1 MVPSI
6 SKATISTSNQDQ
18 APDLAIPKRP
28 SSAYIR
34 FANDI
39 RPQIMRQNPTLK
51 MTEVVKIAAQ
61 KYNGL
66 PISQKKELSEAY
78 LIEKEK
84 YSKIF
89 EQFKQTPEG
98 QELLEKRK
106 VAMRGKR
113 LNKYKTQLTKLNA
126 EMNKPKQP
134 VGPYAI
140 FFAEQ
145 MRGTSGAVK
154 ERSKLVAEKW
164 KNMSEGQKAG
174 YVKKASEHN
183 AIYEKELAQWKKNVG
198 AEGLAKI
205 EELKKKIV
213 SARRIVKGVV
223 PKPKP
228 AKRKAKKV
236 VAAKKPKAKKAQA
249 KKVVATKKPKAKK
262 AQAKKVV
269 ATKKP
274 EAKKVKAKIPEVTEK
289 KKKSPKKAT
298 AKAA

>member
-1 MVPSI
+1 
-6 SKATISTSNQDQ
+6 
-18 APDLAIPKRP
+18 
-28 SSAYIR
+28 
-34 FANDI
+34 
-39 RPQIMRQNPTLK
+39 
-51 MTEVVKIAAQ
+51 
-61 KYNGL
+61 
-66 PISQKKELSEAY
+66 
-78 LIEKEK
+78 
-84 YSKIF
+84 
-89 EQFKQTPEG
+89 
-98 QELLEKRK
+98 
-106 VAMRGKR
+106 
-113 LNKYKTQLTKLNA
+113 
-126 EMNKPKQP
+126 
-134 VGPYAI
+134 
-140 FFAEQ
+140 
-145 MRGTSGAVK
+145 
-154 ERSKLVAEKW
+154 
-164 KNMSEGQKAG
+164 MSEGQKAG

-274 EAKKVKAKIPEVTEK
+274 EAKKVKAKVPEVAEK

>member
-18 APDLAIPKRP
+18 APALAIPKRP
-28 SSAYIR
+28 SSAFFR

-106 VAMRGKR
+106 VATRGKR
-113 LNKYKTQLTKLNA
+113 LNKCKLQLTKLNA
-126 EMNKPKQP
+126 EMNKPKQS

-145 MRGTSGAVK
+145 MRGTSGAVAD
-154 ERSKLVAEKW
+154 RSKLVAEKW

-183 AIYEKELAQWKKNVG
+183 AIYEQELSQWKKNVG

-249 KKVVATKKPKAKK
+249 KKVVATKKPKA
-262 AQAKKVV
+262 QAKKVV

-274 EAKKVKAKIPEVTEK
+274 EAKKVKAKVPEVTEK

>member
-1 MVPSI
+1 
-6 SKATISTSNQDQ
+6 
-18 APDLAIPKRP
+18 
-28 SSAYIR
+28 
-34 FANDI
+34 
-39 RPQIMRQNPTLK
+39 
-51 MTEVVKIAAQ
+51 
-61 KYNGL
+61 
-66 PISQKKELSEAY
+66 
-78 LIEKEK
+78 
-84 YSKIF
+84 
-89 EQFKQTPEG
+89 
-98 QELLEKRK
+98 
-106 VAMRGKR
+106 
-113 LNKYKTQLTKLNA
+113 
-126 EMNKPKQP
+126 
-134 VGPYAI
+134 
-140 FFAEQ
+140 
-145 MRGTSGAVK
+145 
-154 ERSKLVAEKW
+154 
-164 KNMSEGQKAG
+164 MSEGQKAG

-249 KKVVATKKPKAKK
+249 KKVVATKKPKA
-262 AQAKKVV
+262 QAKKVV

-274 EAKKVKAKIPEVTEK
+274 EAKKVKAKVPEVTEK